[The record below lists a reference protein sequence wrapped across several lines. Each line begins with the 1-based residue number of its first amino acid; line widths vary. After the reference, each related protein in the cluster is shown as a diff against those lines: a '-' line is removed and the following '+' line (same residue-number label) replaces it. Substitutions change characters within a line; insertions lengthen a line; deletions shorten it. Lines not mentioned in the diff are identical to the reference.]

1 MMSAPSIQAFY
12 QREVPATPQDASRDR
27 TGFPRADGFTQAEVE
42 SGHDPLGRIWNPSE
56 EYSEVH
62 IGQIEPGPN
71 RICFTGRVV
80 NYAPALLDSKNNYNR
95 PAHQLIIVD
104 GTGAIAVKVV
114 PIGIPASLL
123 VIGQLVT
130 IWATWV
136 GSTGGSHHTS
146 IPYVTTWTPINP
158 TNVGSKQFL
167 QFLPDTIENQQL
179 YRMPLE
185 CDRGKQDPKPLPG
198 LMTLCQYL
206 KMGHEIAGAR
216 IVVCVKS
223 IGSRKRVK
231 SRNNPREFELLEVTV
246 WDDTASCLL
255 TLWEDKA
262 NSARFWKPNKTML
275 LFTSP
280 KFVPPSDNKS
290 LPLSASI
297 GLDHNTLIDIDPNFQ
312 DANWLRQWVKKS
324 VKKES
329 VYVPFPNDIW
339 NAEEAIHGPV
349 RALFTLG
356 EVDDFAR
363 ADPASDFT
371 GKLNL
376 TILGIDL
383 LGLHRRKMLCCI
395 ECCGVPLYAN
405 QTSANCKNC
414 LQKKSLV
421 LNPRIMGILA
431 DETGCVAQGKLVWSD
446 QAWSELFFPAFEP
459 SDMVNAEPEVA
470 GEAKKFPSW
479 PHPVAS
485 WEEVTLKDASRLRV
499 LEEQMLYARFTLT
512 FG

>member
-1 MMSAPSIQAFY
+1 M
-12 QREVPATPQDASRDR
+12 
-27 TGFPRADGFTQAEVE
+27 
-42 SGHDPLGRIWNPSE
+42 
-56 EYSEVH
+56 
-62 IGQIEPGPN
+62 
-71 RICFTGRVV
+71 
-80 NYAPALLDSKNNYNR
+80 
-95 PAHQLIIVD
+95 
-104 GTGAIAVKVV
+104 
-114 PIGIPASLL
+114 
-123 VIGQLVT
+123 
-130 IWATWV
+130 
-136 GSTGGSHHTS
+136 
-146 IPYVTTWTPINP
+146 WTPINP
-158 TNVGSKQFL
+158 TDVGTKQFI
-167 QFLPDTIENQQL
+167 QFLPDTVENQQL
-179 YRMPLE
+179 YRIPLE
-185 CDRGKQDPKPLPG
+185 CNRGKQDPKPLPG

-206 KMGHEIAGAR
+206 KTGHETTWAR

-231 SRNNPREFELLEVTV
+231 SRDKVREWELLEITV
-246 WDDTASCLL
+246 WDDTASCVL

-262 NSARFWKPNKTML
+262 NSARFWKPNETML

-290 LPLSASI
+290 GPLSASI
-297 GLDHNTLIDIDPNFQ
+297 GLDHNTLIDVDPDFQ
-312 DANWLRQWVKKS
+312 DANWLRQWVKKR

-329 VYVPFPNDIW
+329 IYVPFPKDIW
-339 NAEEAIHGPV
+339 NAEEAVHGLI
-349 RALFTLG
+349 RALFTLA

-363 ADPASDFT
+363 ADPVSDFT

-405 QTSANCKNC
+405 QTFATCKNC
-414 LQKKSLV
+414 LQEKSLV

-446 QAWSELFFPAFEP
+446 QAWSELFFPAFE
-459 SDMVNAEPEVA
+459 SSGTENTEPEVA
-470 GEAKKFPSW
+470 GEAKIRPSL
-479 PHPVAS
+479 PRPVAS
-485 WEEVTLKDASRLRV
+485 WEELTLKDATGFRI